1 MISSLVEQLVLA
13 VELVTCCYP
22 EVIISKCHP
31 EQSEG
36 SKVPG
41 NMVLTPMAMV

>member
-1 MISSLVEQLVLA
+1 MISGLVRQSVLA
-13 VELVTCCYP
+13 AKPGTCCYP

-36 SKVPG
+36 SKVPQ
-41 NMVLTPMAMV
+41 NTVLTPLAMG

>member
-36 SKVPG
+36 SKVPR
-41 NMVLTPMAMV
+41 NIVLTPLAMG